1 MRMAAQVEALVG
13 FDTYP
18 HVDCYERG
26 LEAIKLMH
34 SPNLFSYD
42 LMLRSFC
49 HACESRHPEY
59 PSVVRASVCSAQPRS
74 DSTKHT
80 EACPRESGGPH
91 RARNWIPAFAGMT

>member
-1 MRMAAQVEALVG
+1 MHIAAQVEALVG

-42 LMLRSFC
+42 YKKLRRPIF
-49 HACESRHPEY
+49 PLD
-59 PSVVRASVCSAQPRS
+59 QG
-74 DSTKHT
+74 T
-80 EACPRESGGPH
+80 G
-91 RARNWIPAFAGMT
+91 FA

>member
-1 MRMAAQVEALVG
+1 MRIAAQVEALVG

-42 LMLRSFC
+42 YKKLRRPIF
-49 HACESRHPEY
+49 PL
-59 PSVVRASVCSAQPRS
+59 
-74 DSTKHT
+74 D
-80 EACPRESGGPH
+80 
-91 RARNWIPAFAGMT
+91 